1 MNSEDMQEG
10 LRAPRRLTLTFI
22 AFGVVQTRFGLPQS
36 DHEVIQTG
44 GRTIHVGMPA
54 KQAQRLG
61 VTIDHVKPP
70 TEAEVSTPKLMP
82 LTVLGRTG
90 TITEAADAIFWLC
103 SPLSDYVTGQV
114 VPINGGA
121 RGGVS

>member
-1 MNSEDMQEG
+1 
-10 LRAPRRLTLTFI
+10 
-22 AFGVVQTRFGLPQS
+22 
-36 DHEVIQTG
+36 
-44 GRTIHVGMPA
+44 MPA

-70 TEAEVSTPKLMP
+70 TEAEVCAPKPMP

-103 SPLSDYVTGQV
+103 SPLSDSVTGQV

-121 RGGVS
+121 RGGMS